1 MLQELHNVRYFDV
14 FEFNAAKTFWA
25 CFMCNH
31 PEKMEELMPD
41 GNPVIAVSVE
51 DLF

>member
-1 MLQELHNVRYFDV
+1 
-14 FEFNAAKTFWA
+14 
-25 CFMCNH
+25 MCNH